1 MKRISPRAGWL
12 AASLL
17 CLLLP
22 DARAWAAS
30 ELILVRGYGN
40 CPSGYAPL
48 TYDQAHRPSL
58 RARMRELSGN
68 EPWPIHG
75 LADGQYL
82 GGKYGGELKR
92 ARLADIRGLRDHFCL
107 ASGSDGAIGRGV
119 HAWGHVPGWGAWQWR
134 PTLPP
139 ATGLGHYSN
148 VRVAR
153 LDDLPF
159 GDLCAVFTR
168 DGNPVVQACIS
179 PQAGRLHRE
188 SYATLRRALETL
200 RRQGLPLR
208 VYVDHDRRPDFT
220 AVPDMP
226 AYSITGLATCNR
238 GGCM

>member
-1 MKRISPRAGWL
+1 MRRISPRAGWL

-22 DARAWAAS
+22 GARAWAAS

-107 ASGSDGAIGRGV
+107 ASGSDGAIGWGV
-119 HAWGHVPGWGAWQWR
+119 PAWGHIPGGAPGVAPHPSSR
-134 PTLPP
+134 H
-139 ATGLGHYSN
+139 GLGPLPN
-148 VRVAR
+148 VLVAR

-188 SYATLRRALETL
+188 SYPRCGAPWKR
-200 RRQGLPLR
+200 
-208 VYVDHDRRPDFT
+208 
-220 AVPDMP
+220 
-226 AYSITGLATCNR
+226 
-238 GGCM
+238 